1 MLVHEIATSAE
12 KMKRTSVFSGI
23 FLGTH
28 ADSFAVRFAAG
39 AVAVLVAVLIVPIV
53 GMPAAFGATG
63 GLGQAGAPGVSASNV
78 TAPNTTQS
86 NTAQSN
92 SVHSYSTISHVAAP
106 TSTASNA
113 AMPNAVA
120 PSAQYSV
127 QGTVASAQGAPV
139 SYASVTQLGGLLTQ
153 LETTS
158 KAAQGD
164 LTNLRIERWK
174 TDAGTKKQALGNVDS
189 ILRNLQNALPGIVE
203 KLRAAPEDVPATF
216 NLYRN
221 LDALYDVLGGVVE
234 ETGAFGS
241 KDDFQALAND
251 LKSFEG
257 TRKSLAERLENLAT
271 AKEAEIV
278 RLRSDLKTAQAAIPV
293 APPKKIVV
301 DDNEPAK
308 KPPVKKK
315 PAAKP
320 GAKPAGTSTT
330 TKPAAATTTAK
341 PAAGQTQTPA
351 APQQTPAAKPQ

>member
-1 MLVHEIATSAE
+1 
-12 KMKRTSVFSGI
+12 MKRTSIFLGI
-23 FLGTH
+23 FLDTH
-28 ADSFAVRFAAG
+28 VDSFAVRFAAG
-39 AVAVLVAVLIVPIV
+39 VVLVLVAVLVVSSV
-53 GMPAAFGATG
+53 GMPAVFGSTG
-63 GLGQAGAPGVSASNV
+63 GLGQPV
-78 TAPNTTQS
+78 APNS
-86 NTAQSN
+86 
-92 SVHSYSTISHVAAP
+92 
-106 TSTASNA
+106 
-113 AMPNAVA
+113 VA
-120 PSAQYSV
+120 PSTQYSV
-127 QGTVASAQGAPV
+127 QATVASAQGAPV

-257 TRKSLAERLENLAT
+257 TRKTLADRLENLAT
-271 AKEAEIV
+271 AKETEIV

-293 APPKKIVV
+293 APPKKTVV

-320 GAKPAGTSTT
+320 AAPGAS
-330 TKPAAATTTAK
+330 TTAK
-341 PAAGQTQTPA
+341 PAAGTTTAKPPAGQTQAPA
-351 APQQTPAAKPQ
+351 APQTPAAKPQ

>member
-1 MLVHEIATSAE
+1 M
-12 KMKRTSVFSGI
+12 
-23 FLGTH
+23 
-28 ADSFAVRFAAG
+28 
-39 AVAVLVAVLIVPIV
+39 
-53 GMPAAFGATG
+53 
-63 GLGQAGAPGVSASNV
+63 
-78 TAPNTTQS
+78 
-86 NTAQSN
+86 
-92 SVHSYSTISHVAAP
+92 
-106 TSTASNA
+106 
-113 AMPNAVA
+113 
-120 PSAQYSV
+120 
-127 QGTVASAQGAPV
+127 ASAQGAPV
-139 SYASVTQLGGLLTQ
+139 SYASVTQVNGLLTQ

-189 ILRNLQNALPGIVE
+189 ILRNLQNALPAIIE
-203 KLRAAPEDVPATF
+203 KLRAAPEEVPATF

-257 TRKSLAERLENLAT
+257 TRKALAERLENLAT

-301 DDNEPAK
+301 DDNEPVK

-320 GAKPAGTSTT
+320 AAPGASKTAKPAAGTT
-330 TKPAAATTTAK
+330 TK

-351 APQQTPAAKPQ
+351 APQTPAPKPQ

>member
-1 MLVHEIATSAE
+1 
-12 KMKRTSVFSGI
+12 MKRTSIFSGI
-23 FLGTH
+23 FLDTH

-39 AVAVLVAVLIVPIV
+39 VVLVLVAVLVVSIV
-53 GMPAAFGATG
+53 GMPAVFGSTG
-63 GLGQAGAPGVSASNV
+63 GLGQAV
-78 TAPNTTQS
+78 APNTTQS
-86 NTAQSN
+86 NIAQTN
-92 SVHSYSTISHVAAP
+92 SAQSYSTVSHVAAP
-106 TSTASNA
+106 TSTASNTA
-113 AMPNAVA
+113 APNSVA
-120 PSAQYSV
+120 PSTQYSV

-203 KLRAAPEDVPATF
+203 KLRVAPEDVPATF

-257 TRKSLAERLENLAT
+257 TRKTLADRLENLAM

-293 APPKKIVV
+293 EPPKKTVV

-320 GAKPAGTSTT
+320 AAPGAS
-330 TKPAAATTTAK
+330 TTAK
-341 PAAGQTQTPA
+341 PAAGSTTAKPTPGQTQAPA
-351 APQQTPAAKPQ
+351 APQTPAAKPQ

>member
-1 MLVHEIATSAE
+1 
-12 KMKRTSVFSGI
+12 MKRTSIFSGI
-23 FLGTH
+23 FLDTH

-39 AVAVLVAVLIVPIV
+39 VVLVLVAVLVVSIV
-53 GMPAAFGATG
+53 GMPAVFGSTG
-63 GLGQAGAPGVSASNV
+63 GLGQPV
-78 TAPNTTQS
+78 APNS
-86 NTAQSN
+86 
-92 SVHSYSTISHVAAP
+92 
-106 TSTASNA
+106 
-113 AMPNAVA
+113 VA
-120 PSAQYSV
+120 PSTQYSV
-127 QGTVASAQGAPV
+127 QATVASAQGAPV

-257 TRKSLAERLENLAT
+257 TRKTLADRLENLAT
-271 AKEAEIV
+271 AKETEIV

-293 APPKKIVV
+293 APPKKTVV

-320 GAKPAGTSTT
+320 AAPGAS
-330 TKPAAATTTAK
+330 TTAK
-341 PAAGQTQTPA
+341 PAAGTTTAKPPAGQTQAPA
-351 APQQTPAAKPQ
+351 APQTPAAKPQ

>member
-1 MLVHEIATSAE
+1 
-12 KMKRTSVFSGI
+12 MKRTSVFSDTYSGS
-23 FLGTH
+23 H
-28 ADSFAVRFAAG
+28 WDSFAVRSFAG
-39 AVAVLVAVLIVPIV
+39 AVLVAILVVPV
-53 GMPAAFGATG
+53 VAV
-63 GLGQAGAPGVSASNV
+63 GQAAAPNV
-78 TAPNTTQS
+78 TALS
-86 NTAQSN
+86 
-92 SVHSYSTISHVAAP
+92 AAA
-106 TSTASNA
+106 ASS
-113 AMPNAVA
+113 P
-120 PSAQYSV
+120 QYSV

-139 SYASVTQLGGLLTQ
+139 SYASVTQVNGLLTQ

-164 LTNLRIERWK
+164 LTNLRIDRWK

-189 ILRNLQNALPGIVE
+189 ILRNLQNALPEIIE

-257 TRKSLAERLENLAT
+257 TRKALAERLENLAT

-301 DDNEPAK
+301 DDNEPVKKPPAKKPPVK

-315 PAAKP
+315 PV
-320 GAKPAGTSTT
+320 AKPAGTS
-330 TKPAAATTTAK
+330 TTAK
-341 PAAGQTQTPA
+341 PAAGQTQP
-351 APQQTPAAKPQ
+351 PAKPQ

>member
-1 MLVHEIATSAE
+1 
-12 KMKRTSVFSGI
+12 MKRTSVFSGI
-23 FLGTH
+23 FLGTR

-39 AVAVLVAVLIVPIV
+39 VVTVLVAVVVSAV
-53 GMPAAFGATG
+53 GLAAFGATA
-63 GLGQAGAPGVSASNV
+63 GLGQAAAPGV

-86 NTAQSN
+86 NSAQPN
-92 SVHSYSTISHVAAP
+92 SAHSYSTISTVSHGAAP
-106 TSTASNA
+106 TSTASNTA
-113 AMPNAVA
+113 APNAVA
-120 PSAQYSV
+120 PSSLYSV

-257 TRKSLAERLENLAT
+257 TRKGLAERLENLAT
-271 AKEAEIV
+271 AKESEIV

-293 APPKKIVV
+293 APPKKTVV

-320 GAKPAGTSTT
+320 AAPGAST
-330 TKPAAATTTAK
+330 TKPATGSTTAK
-341 PAAGQTQTPA
+341 PAAGQTQAPATP
-351 APQQTPAAKPQ
+351 QTPAPKPQ

>member
-1 MLVHEIATSAE
+1 
-12 KMKRTSVFSGI
+12 MKRTSVFSGI
-23 FLGTH
+23 FLGTRLG
-28 ADSFAVRFAAG
+28 SLAVQFAG
-39 AVAVLVAVLIVPIV
+39 AVLVLVAALVIPAVA
-53 GMPAAFGATG
+53 MPAAFVATG
-63 GLGQAGAPGVSASNV
+63 RLGQVAAPGVTASNV
-78 TAPNTTQS
+78 TAPNVTES
-86 NTAQSN
+86 SAAQSN
-92 SVHSYSTISHVAAP
+92 AAGSHVAAP
-106 TSTASNA
+106 TSTASNSATPGA
-113 AMPNAVA
+113 AAS
-120 PSAQYSV
+120 SAQYSV

-139 SYASVTQLGGLLTQ
+139 SYASVTQVNGLLTQ

-158 KAAQGD
+158 KTAQGD

-189 ILRNLQNALPGIVE
+189 ILRNLQNALPAIVE

-221 LDALYDVLGGVVE
+221 LDALYDVVE

-257 TRKSLAERLENLAT
+257 TRKALAERLENLAT

-315 PAAKP
+315 LAAKP
-320 GAKPAGTSTT
+320 GAKPAAKPAGTSTT
-330 TKPAAATTTAK
+330 TKPAA
-341 PAAGQTQTPA
+341 GQTQTPA
-351 APQQTPAAKPQ
+351 TPQTPAPKPQ

>member
-1 MLVHEIATSAE
+1 
-12 KMKRTSVFSGI
+12 MKRTPVFSGI
-23 FLGTH
+23 LLGTH
-28 ADSFAVRFAAG
+28 PGSIAVRLAAG
-39 AVAVLVAVLIVPIV
+39 AVFVLVAVLFVSAV
-53 GMPAAFGATG
+53 CLPAAFGATG
-63 GLGQAGAPGVSASNV
+63 WLGQEA
-78 TAPNTTQS
+78 APNA
-86 NTAQSN
+86 AQSN
-92 SVHSYSTISHVAAP
+92 STAAHVAVPTSMASTIGAVS
-106 TSTASNA
+106 ST
-113 AMPNAVA
+113 
-120 PSAQYSV
+120 QYSV
-127 QGTVASAQGAPV
+127 QGTVASAQEAPV
-139 SYASVTQLGGLLTQ
+139 SYASMTQLGGLLTQ

-158 KAAQGD
+158 KTTQGD

-189 ILRNLQNALPGIVE
+189 ILRNLQNALPGIIE

-241 KDDFQALAND
+241 RDDFQALAND

-257 TRKSLAERLENLAT
+257 TRKALAERLENLAT
-271 AKEAEIV
+271 EKESEIV

-293 APPKKIVV
+293 APPKKVVV

-308 KPPVKKK
+308 KPSVKKK

-320 GAKPAGTSTT
+320 AASTTAKP
-330 TKPAAATTTAK
+330 PAASKTTK

-351 APQQTPAAKPQ
+351 AQQTPAPKPQ

>member
-1 MLVHEIATSAE
+1 
-12 KMKRTSVFSGI
+12 MKRTSVFSGTYS
-23 FLGTH
+23 GSH
-28 ADSFAVRFAAG
+28 WDSSAVRLAAG
-39 AVAVLVAVLIVPIV
+39 AALVVILVVPVVAV
-53 GMPAAFGATG
+53 
-63 GLGQAGAPGVSASNV
+63 GQAA
-78 TAPNTTQS
+78 APN
-86 NTAQSN
+86 
-92 SVHSYSTISHVAAP
+92 AAP
-106 TSTASNA
+106 STSAAASS
-113 AMPNAVA
+113 P
-120 PSAQYSV
+120 QYSV

-139 SYASVTQLGGLLTQ
+139 SYASVTQVNGLLTQ

-257 TRKSLAERLENLAT
+257 TRKALAERLENLAT

-293 APPKKIVV
+293 APPKKTVV

-308 KPPVKKK
+308 KPPVKKPPVKKK
-315 PAAKP
+315 PV
-320 GAKPAGTSTT
+320 AKPAGTS
-330 TKPAAATTTAK
+330 TTAK

-351 APQQTPAAKPQ
+351 PPPKPQ

>member
-1 MLVHEIATSAE
+1 
-12 KMKRTSVFSGI
+12 MKRTSIFLGI
-23 FLGTH
+23 FLDTH
-28 ADSFAVRFAAG
+28 VDSFAVRFAAG
-39 AVAVLVAVLIVPIV
+39 VVLVLVAVLVVSIV
-53 GMPAAFGATG
+53 GMPAVFGSTG
-63 GLGQAGAPGVSASNV
+63 GLGQPV
-78 TAPNTTQS
+78 APNS
-86 NTAQSN
+86 
-92 SVHSYSTISHVAAP
+92 
-106 TSTASNA
+106 
-113 AMPNAVA
+113 VA
-120 PSAQYSV
+120 PSTQYSV
-127 QGTVASAQGAPV
+127 QATVASAQGAPV

-257 TRKSLAERLENLAT
+257 TRKTLAERLENLAT

-293 APPKKIVV
+293 APPKKTVV

-308 KPPVKKK
+308 KPPAKKK

-320 GAKPAGTSTT
+320 AAPGAS
-330 TKPAAATTTAK
+330 TTAK
-341 PAAGQTQTPA
+341 PAAGTTTAKPPAGQTQAPA
-351 APQQTPAAKPQ
+351 APQTPAAKPQ

>member
-1 MLVHEIATSAE
+1 
-12 KMKRTSVFSGI
+12 MKRTSIFLGI
-23 FLGTH
+23 FLDTH

-39 AVAVLVAVLIVPIV
+39 VVLVLVAVLVVSSV
-53 GMPAAFGATG
+53 GMPAVFGLTG
-63 GLGQAGAPGVSASNV
+63 GLGQAVAPNV
-78 TAPNTTQS
+78 TASNTTQS
-86 NTAQSN
+86 NPAQTN
-92 SVHSYSTISHVAAP
+92 SAQSYSTVSHVAAP
-106 TSTASNA
+106 TSTASNTA
-113 AMPNAVA
+113 APNSVA
-120 PSAQYSV
+120 PSTQYSV
-127 QGTVASAQGAPV
+127 QATVASAQGAPV

-257 TRKSLAERLENLAT
+257 TRKTLADRLENLAT
-271 AKEAEIV
+271 AKETEIV

-293 APPKKIVV
+293 APPKKTVV

-320 GAKPAGTSTT
+320 AAPGAS
-330 TKPAAATTTAK
+330 TTAK
-341 PAAGQTQTPA
+341 PAAGTTTAKPPAGQTQAPA
-351 APQQTPAAKPQ
+351 APQTPAAKPQ

>member
-1 MLVHEIATSAE
+1 
-12 KMKRTSVFSGI
+12 MKRTSIFLGI
-23 FLGTH
+23 FLDTH
-28 ADSFAVRFAAG
+28 VDSFAVRFAAG
-39 AVAVLVAVLIVPIV
+39 VVLVLVAVLVVSIV
-53 GMPAAFGATG
+53 GMPAVFGSTG
-63 GLGQAGAPGVSASNV
+63 GLGQPV
-78 TAPNTTQS
+78 APNS
-86 NTAQSN
+86 
-92 SVHSYSTISHVAAP
+92 
-106 TSTASNA
+106 
-113 AMPNAVA
+113 VA
-120 PSAQYSV
+120 PSTQYSV
-127 QGTVASAQGAPV
+127 QATVASAQGAPV

-257 TRKSLAERLENLAT
+257 TRKTLADRLENLAT
-271 AKEAEIV
+271 AKETEIV

-293 APPKKIVV
+293 APPKKTVV

-320 GAKPAGTSTT
+320 AAPGAS
-330 TKPAAATTTAK
+330 TTAK
-341 PAAGQTQTPA
+341 PAAGTTTAKPPAGQTQAPA
-351 APQQTPAAKPQ
+351 APQTPAAKPQ